1 MQQIGYI
8 RVSTIDQRTERQLDG
23 IKLDR
28 TFTDKCS
35 GSTTQRPALQ
45 QLKDHVR
52 EGDTVVVHSID
63 RMARNL
69 EDLLELINYFS
80 SKGVQ
85 IRFVKE
91 SMTFGGTEPDPM
103 QKLMLSIMGSV
114 AEFERAIILE
124 RQREGI
130 ALAKERGAY
139 KGRKPSV
146 DREQVLQLHS
156 EGVAKAQIA
165 KRLGIGRATVYRIL
179 DEQANNEAVASS

>member
-1 MQQIGYI
+1 MQKIGYI
-8 RVSTIDQRTERQLDG
+8 RVSTVDQRTERQLDG
-23 IKLDR
+23 IKLDK

-35 GSTTQRPALQ
+35 GSTTERPALQ

-52 EGDTVVVHSID
+52 EGDVIIVHSID

-69 EDLLELINYFS
+69 ENLLELISYFNN
-80 SKGVQ
+80 KGVQ
-85 IRFVKE
+85 IQFIKE
-91 SMTFGGTEPDPM
+91 NMTFGGTETNPM
-103 QKLMLSIMGSV
+103 QKLMLSVMGSV

-146 DREQVLQLHS
+146 DREKVLELHR

-179 DEQANNEAVASS
+179 DEQTKSEATASS

>member
-8 RVSTIDQRTERQLDG
+8 RVSTADQRTERQLDG

-35 GSTTQRPALQ
+35 GSTTERPALQ
-45 QLKDHVR
+45 QLKAHVR
-52 EGDTVVVHSID
+52 EGDTIIVHSID

-80 SKGVQ
+80 SEGVQ

-91 SMTFGGTEPDPM
+91 NMTFGGTESNPM
-103 QKLMLSIMGSV
+103 QKLILSVMGSV

-130 ALAKERGAY
+130 AKAKERGVY

-146 DREQVLQLHS
+146 DREQVLALHR
-156 EGVAKAQIA
+156 EGVNKAQIA

-179 DEQANNEAVASS
+179 DEVAEEAASESA

>member
-23 IKLDR
+23 IQLDK
-28 TFTDKCS
+28 TFIDKCS
-35 GSTTQRPALQ
+35 GSTTKRPALQ

-69 EDLLELINYFS
+69 EDLLELIKYFS

-146 DREQVLQLHS
+146 DREKVLELHR

-179 DEQANNEAVASS
+179 DEQANSGAEVSS

>member
-8 RVSTIDQRTERQLDG
+8 RVSTVDQRSERQLDG
-23 IKLDR
+23 IQLDR

-35 GSTTQRPALQ
+35 GSTTKRPALE

-52 EGDTVVVHSID
+52 EGDTIIVHSID

-69 EDLLELINYFS
+69 EDLLELIKYFS
-80 SKGVQ
+80 DKGVL

-91 SMTFGGTEPDPM
+91 NMTFGGAEPDPM

-114 AEFERAIILE
+114 AEFERSIILE

-130 ALAKERGAY
+130 ALAKQRGAY

-146 DREQVLQLHS
+146 DREKVLELHR

-165 KRLGIGRATVYRIL
+165 KRLDIGRATVYRIL
-179 DEQANNEAVASS
+179 DEQANSEATASP